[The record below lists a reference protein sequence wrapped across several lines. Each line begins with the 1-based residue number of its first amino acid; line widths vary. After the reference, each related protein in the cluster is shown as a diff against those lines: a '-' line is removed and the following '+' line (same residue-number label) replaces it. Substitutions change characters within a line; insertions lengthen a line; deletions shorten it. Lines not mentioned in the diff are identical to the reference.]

1 MISPLPYSSLA
12 SPWSSSIHII
22 RYEQPPPQIKYF
34 KSAIYN
40 NFNQPGRANAS
51 NSKLRSKYILH
62 DKEQLYDDAI
72 KLKEQLH
79 KVQAENMQLKT
90 KVLQNEKEIAK
101 KDKDIVDIYNQ
112 FQSQAPPRLLKLKN
126 DSYLV
131 TSLKKQVKD
140 LRTEKSAK
148 EEELNN
154 LKKKTKVTKLQE
166 MEVEIKMYIDE
177 CTRLRHLLEEV
188 IQQKSMVGQEDI
200 NMIEQKL
207 NQQNNMLR
215 ISKQEN
221 MQLMQKN
228 KSLEDELSKVRTTL
242 TEKDKSTRKNDSKD
256 TLVLKKTI
264 ETYKSEIEQ
273 LKQQL
278 KEKANPNQQTK
289 IDQLTSHN
297 NNLTVKLE

>member
-1 MISPLPYSSLA
+1 MMMPLSSKN
-12 SPWSSSIHII
+12 SFTKCKQKICSSRQEFCSVKKKSQK
-22 RYEQPPPQIKYF
+22 RIK
-34 KSAIYN
+34 
-40 NFNQPGRANAS
+40 
-51 NSKLRSKYILH
+51 IL
-62 DKEQLYDDAI
+62 LTY
-72 KLKEQLH
+72 
-79 KVQAENMQLKT
+79 
-90 KVLQNEKEIAK
+90 
-101 KDKDIVDIYNQ
+101 
-112 FQSQAPPRLLKLKN
+112 
-126 DSYLV
+126 SYLV

-140 LRTEKSAK
+140 LRNEKSSK
-148 EEELNN
+148 EEELIN

-256 TLVLKKTI
+256 TLVMKKTL

-278 KEKANPNQQTK
+278 KEKPSGNIQTK
-289 IDQLTSHN
+289 IDQLTNHN
-297 NNLTVKLE
+297 NNLTVKLEYRNNSEKKSTMLRNSRQN